1 MVFETEK
8 LEALVSEPPQEEG
21 IDRRRYLRITTF
33 FASVILSVIGND
45 LILGRVPL
53 LKARVKNGRSE
64 RFRMFA
70 RRFRDLAADMGGVMI
85 KLGQFLSARVDVLPP
100 EIILEL
106 IGLQDEVPPVDL
118 AEIEGVL
125 TAEFGDIDQRF
136 QTFDK
141 EPLAAASLGQTHRAT
156 MVTAEGVRDVVVKVQ
171 RPDIESI
178 VRTDL
183 SALRTVAKW
192 VMAYEPIRR
201 RADVPAL
208 MEEFAVT
215 LWEELDYRL
224 EVENAERFRGM
235 FAEYDGLVVPE
246 FYEEA
251 CTGRVLVIE
260 NVSNLKITDTQ
271 ELSEAGVD
279 LGALADRL
287 LDVYYRQVFDEA
299 FFHADPHPGNLFV
312 RPRPDLVTE
321 TTASTPFDLIF
332 IDFGMMGRIPEGT
345 LEILSRVLISMVTQ
359 NAAGLTQAFDELG
372 FFLPGAD
379 LERISE
385 AQSKVLEQI
394 WGRGLVDLANP
405 DMAEVKELGNEFKDI
420 LFAFPFQVPQ
430 NFVYLG
436 RALGILSGLSVSL
449 NPTIDPFT
457 YIEKYGQ
464 KLLRRQ
470 QADLFNSD
478 SLLNWLREMAT
489 LPVRVKRVV
498 DSAESGTL
506 RLNVKPD
513 KQTSLRLDK
522 LEKRSRQLN
531 STITSAALLTCGTIL
546 YVNSSPDLAV
556 GFWVMS
562 GILFLWSRR

>member
-70 RRFRDLAADMGGVMI
+70 RRFRDLAAEMGGVMI

-506 RLNVKPD
+506 KLNVKPD